1 MNSLRLVIVDDQKL
15 FRENLKTVLE
25 LRLPEVKV
33 VGLAENG
40 REALEVIRATRP
52 DLVLLDMRM
61 PVMDGVECLRRLR
74 EEGNDVRVIVLTT
87 FDDDE
92 YIVEALRFGAV
103 GYLLKDI
110 EPEQL
115 TAAIEQVRLGGTLLS
130 PQVTA
135 KLVTE
140 VARRWMV
147 EAPLAASREAL
158 AELTPREI
166 EILRHIARG
175 EDNREIAQAL
185 HLAEGTVKNYIS
197 SIYEKLGLRDRAQ
210 AIRFAI
216 MCGLN

>member
-1 MNSLRLVIVDDQKL
+1 MASLRLVIVDDQKL

-25 LRLPEVKV
+25 LRLPEVRV
-33 VGLAENG
+33 VGVAGDG
-40 REALEVIRATRP
+40 REALEIIRATRP

-74 EEGNDVRVIVLTT
+74 EEGNEVRVIVLTT

-92 YIVEALRFGAV
+92 YILEALRLGAA

-110 EPEQL
+110 EPEEL

-140 VARRWMV
+140 VTRRRMA
-147 EAPLAASREAL
+147 EAPVSSREVL
-158 AELTPREI
+158 ACLTPREL
-166 EILRHIARG
+166 EVLRHIARG

-185 HLAEGTVKNYIS
+185 HLAEGTVKNHIS
-197 SIYEKLGLRDRAQ
+197 SIYEKLGLRDRTQ

-216 MCGLN
+216 LHGLN

>member
-1 MNSLRLVIVDDQKL
+1 MASLRLVIVDDQKL

-25 LRLPEVKV
+25 LRLPEVRV
-33 VGLAENG
+33 VGVAGDG
-40 REALEVIRATRP
+40 REALEIIRATRP

-74 EEGNDVRVIVLTT
+74 EEGNEVRVIVLTT

-92 YIVEALRFGAV
+92 YILEALRLGAA

-110 EPEQL
+110 EPEEL

-140 VARRWMV
+140 VTRRRMA
-147 EAPLAASREAL
+147 EAPVSSREVL
-158 AELTPREI
+158 ACLTPREL
-166 EILRHIARG
+166 EVLRHIARG

-185 HLAEGTVKNYIS
+185 HLAEGTVKNHIS

-216 MCGLN
+216 LHGLN

>member
-1 MNSLRLVIVDDQKL
+1 MPFRLVIVDDQKL

-25 LRLPEVKV
+25 LRLPEVQV
-33 VGLAENG
+33 VGVAANG

-74 EEGNDVRVIVLTT
+74 EEGNEVKVIVLTT

-92 YIVEALRFGAV
+92 YIVEALRFGAA

-110 EPEQL
+110 EPKQL

-135 KLVTE
+135 KLVTKVTGWRMTE
-140 VARRWMV
+140 
-147 EAPLAASREAL
+147 PPFAAAKEAL

-210 AIRFAI
+210 AVRFAI
-216 MCGLN
+216 MNGLI